1 MRSKNNE
8 ITQNFSLATRTH
20 VQQSY
25 RGENDRC
32 LVHITAR
39 RIAGVFA
46 VDGDA
51 RLYLVTRSV
60 PAPVPSRRTARRI
73 LFYWGCQDSLLPMC
87 PRPAGRDLVDA
98 HGPRTSRTF
107 SGSAR
112 AAVRTTS
119 DETSDPPQN
128 EGCVRTHRRQFNYGK
143 TRGGCNRCCKKD
155 CCHASLAS
163 IKLDD

>member
-1 MRSKNNE
+1 MGVALRSKNNE

-20 VQQSY
+20 VPQSH

-51 RLYLVTRSV
+51 RLDLVARAV

-73 LFYWGCQDSLLPMC
+73 SLYWGCQDPLHPMR

-107 SGSAR
+107 SGSTR

-119 DETSDPPQN
+119 DEMTDPPQN
-128 EGCVRTHRRQFNYGK
+128 EGFV
-143 TRGGCNRCCKKD
+143 
-155 CCHASLAS
+155 
-163 IKLDD
+163 